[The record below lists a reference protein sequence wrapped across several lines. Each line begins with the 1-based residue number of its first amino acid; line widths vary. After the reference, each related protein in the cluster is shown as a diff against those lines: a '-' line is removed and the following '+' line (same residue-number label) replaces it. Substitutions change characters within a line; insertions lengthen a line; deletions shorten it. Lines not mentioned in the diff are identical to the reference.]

1 MPLKIIRNDITKVQ
15 ADAIV
20 NTANPHPVIGRGTDS
35 AVYEAAGRELL
46 LEERKKIGDIA
57 EGNAAIT
64 PAFHLDAKYIIHTV
78 SPVWYDGNRLETYLL
93 SSCYTQSLEL
103 ALNHGCESIAFPLLA
118 AGSNAFPND
127 IALKTALDTIQD
139 FLMDHEMDV
148 YLVVLDRS
156 AYELS
161 SRIFHDVASY
171 IEEHQAAQVFAK
183 EYASSWRDEME
194 NTQDLRPAAPS
205 AAKRPEPGSHEKK
218 QSALQIRPAKKPS
231 KPSFSDWMESVR
243 LPKKEQTFQ
252 VRLLKLIDE
261 SGETDPQIYK
271 RANIDR
277 KLFAKIRKDENYRP
291 SRKTVIALALAL
303 RLSMDDAVDLL
314 SRAGFAL
321 SPASTFDLIIR
332 YCFEHRVYNIIEVNS
347 ILFGF
352 DQETL

>member
-57 EGNAAIT
+57 EGNAALT
-64 PAFHLDAKYIIHTV
+64 PAFGLNAKYIIHTV
-78 SPVWYDGNRLETYLL
+78 SPIWYDGNHLETYLL
-93 SSCYTQSLEL
+93 SSCYRQSLEL
-103 ALNHGCESIAFPLLA
+103 AAEHGCESIAFPLLA

-148 YLVVLDRS
+148 SLVVLDRS

-171 IEEHQAAQVFAK
+171 IEEHQAAKVFER
-183 EYASSWRDEME
+183 EYASSWREEME
-194 NTQDLRPAAPS
+194 DTQNLLPAAPS
-205 AAKRPEPGSHEKK
+205 IARPPEHLEKK
-218 QSALQIRPAKKPS
+218 PQAKAGALPGAKKPR
-231 KPSFSDWMESVR
+231 KPSVSGWMESIR

-303 RLSMDDAVDLL
+303 QLSMDDAVDLL

-332 YCFEHRVYNIIEVNS
+332 YCFENRVYNIIEVNS